1 MIDED
6 TAHKAKEMLGELK
19 ENVKLITFTQE
30 HECDSCTQNN
40 DLAEA
45 FSGLS
50 DKIQH
55 EVYDFLLNREMSEK
69 YRIDKIPA
77 LAVVSGNRDYGIRF
91 YGIPSGYEFTS
102 LLEAVRMVSTGEHG
116 LSPDTVERVATLR
129 SEMHIQVFVTPTCP
143 YCPRAVVLA
152 HRLAL
157 LSEHVRSDMVE
168 AIEFP
173 HLAQKYSVMGVPR
186 SVFNEED
193 YIEGA
198 VPEKLLVDKIM
209 EVAGR

>member
-1 MIDED
+1 MIDND

-19 ENVKLITFTQE
+19 QKVKLITFTQE
-30 HECDSCTQNN
+30 HECTYCIQNN

-50 DKIQH
+50 DKISH
-55 EVYDFLLNREMSEK
+55 EIYDFLLDSETSEK

-77 LAVVSGNRDYGIRF
+77 LAVVSEEKDYGIRF

-102 LLEAVRMVSTGEHG
+102 LLEAVRMVSTGDHG
-116 LSPDTVERVATLR
+116 LSPDTVERIASLTKP
-129 SEMHIQVFVTPTCP
+129 MHIQVFVTPTCP

-157 LSEHVRSDMVE
+157 LSDHIRSDMVE

-173 HLAQKYSVMGVPR
+173 HLTQKYSVMGVPR
-186 SVFNEED
+186 SVFNEAD

-209 EVAGR
+209 EVGGR